1 MYHEAWRIERDW
13 FYDRNIHGLDLKAA
27 EKKYEPYL
35 RNVASRNDLT
45 YLFQEML
52 GNMTVSHMGTGG
64 GDLPEVKR
72 VQTGLAGRRLRSRQR
87 PLSLRARLQRRELE
101 PAAARAAHAAGRE
114 REGGRVSAGGQ
125 RPRGAAAGQRLQLL
139 RGTGRQ
145 IRGAARGPGCERRG
159 CARSDRGSRGRTR
172 AACATS
178 PGSRRTAAKW
188 TR

>member
-64 GDLPEVKR
+64 GD
-72 VQTGLAGRRLRSRQR
+72 TAGSEARADGIAGGRLRGCQR
-87 PLSLRARLQRRELE
+87 PLSLRARL
-101 PAAARAAHAAGRE
+101 
-114 REGGRVSAGGQ
+114 
-125 RPRGAAAGQRLQLL
+125 
-139 RGTGRQ
+139 
-145 IRGAARGPGCERRG
+145 
-159 CARSDRGSRGRTR
+159 
-172 AACATS
+172 
-178 PGSRRTAAKW
+178 
-188 TR
+188 